1 MAKDTLGIGRDKMAE
16 SVVLDAMIMRDDFA
30 VQGPKLESSESIRTL
45 SIENLTASGMIV
57 PLLRKPDFQRETN
70 HWTSKQILS
79 FLESFLDNEL
89 IPSIILWKSDSF
101 VFVIDGGHRLSALR
115 SWIEDDYGDGL
126 ISNKY
131 FSNQINVGQKKVAAA
146 TRKLVEERIGKYSAI
161 KDALINQDGH
171 TADRVRRA
179 RNMAMRS
186 LDLQWVNGDSEKAET
201 SFFKI
206 NTQGTPLDKS
216 EELLLRNRHRSV
228 AIAARSIVRAATG
241 HKYWSKFLP
250 DTRSQI
256 EQNAKFLHH
265 ALFNPEVD
273 NPIKTLDLPLGGSKS
288 PINALELLMSLI
300 AVTNG
305 RQGISKKDVKD
316 FEDDPS
322 GEKTIEVLRD
332 CARVVERVSGNNA
345 ASLGLH
351 PAVYFYSER
360 GRHIPDLLIGI
371 LLLFRKKIEN
381 NDSSFFKRFIQ
392 ARGEMES
399 YLVENK
405 GLITQAL
412 QLARSAVR
420 FERVAALYE
429 FLIDEINAGRRIDDE
444 KMITVVAPGAV
455 SKILAVAQN
464 SVGQSFSADAKSTIF
479 LRQSLQGAMKCS
491 ICSGY
496 LDPTKSAS
504 FDHIVRKQE
513 GGLGSA
519 NNGQIVHPYCNTG
532 IKN

>member
-1 MAKDTLGIGRDKMAE
+1 MAD

-30 VQGPKLESSESIRTL
+30 VQGPKLETSESIRTL
-45 SIENLTASGMIV
+45 SIENLTSSGMIV

-70 HWTSKQILS
+70 HWTPKQVLS

-89 IPSIILWKSDSF
+89 IPSVILWKSDSF

-115 SWIEDDYGDGL
+115 AWIEDDYGDGL
-126 ISNKY
+126 ISSKY
-131 FSNQINVGQKKVAAA
+131 FSGQINSSQKKVAVS
-146 TRKLVEERIGKYSAI
+146 TRKLIEEKIGKYSTI
-161 KDALINQDGH
+161 KDALINQDAH

-186 LDLQWVNGDSEKAET
+186 LDLQWVSGDSEKAES

-228 AIAARSIVRAATG
+228 AVAARSIVRAATG
-241 HKYWSKFLP
+241 HKYWSKFSP
-250 DTRSQI
+250 ETRSQI
-256 EQNAKFLHH
+256 EANARVLHH

-273 NPIKTLDLPLGGSKS
+273 HPVKTLDLPLGGSKS
-288 PINALELLMSLI
+288 PISALELLMNLI
-300 AVTNG
+300 SVTNG
-305 RQGISKKDVKD
+305 VQGSNRKEISE

-322 GEKTIEVLRD
+322 GEKTVEVLRD
-332 CARVVERVSGNNA
+332 CARVVERTSGNNGS
-345 ASLGLH
+345 SLGLH

-371 LLLFRKKIEN
+371 LLLFRRKIQN
-381 NDSSFFKRFIQ
+381 NDPNFFKKFIS
-392 ARGEMES
+392 ARSAMET

-420 FERVAALYE
+420 YERVAALYE
-429 FLIDEINAGRRIDDE
+429 FLIEEINAGRKIDDE
-444 KMITVVAPGAV
+444 KMITVVAPGVV

-464 SVGQSFSADAKSTIF
+464 PAGASFSNEAKSTIF
-479 LRQSLQGAMKCS
+479 IRQSLQGAMRCS
-491 ICSGY
+491 ICHGY

-504 FDHIVRKQE
+504 FDHVVRKQD

-519 NNGQIVHPYCNTG
+519 DNGQIVHPFCNTG
-532 IKN
+532 VKN